1 MSALNP
7 FEAQAKLAKLPVSP
21 EAIDY
26 LMALANGANS
36 EIPRFMALGRLEQ
49 MKQELASNK
58 PSQPP
63 QGTVKDKIEQ
73 AVGIMALRGGQQ
85 QQAAQQMAQAAPQG
99 IPQGIPQPQMQP
111 QSEEEQ
117 MPEMDV
123 QTGADG
129 GLMRARVDP
138 RMFDFAPGG
147 IVSFSGETSS
157 RVELGKEKPLTK
169 EEREKLENELRMRK
183 IGAEY
188 RQAVD
193 ARAQALAEERAAA
206 AAQEPSPVP
215 TTVAQEPSPAPT
227 GARAMT
233 GKIGE
238 SAVPAQALAPT
249 PAPAAPRDGLDDE
262 SQFRKD
268 LRGLAGVFTR
278 TEEQKAKKK
287 ELDRLNLAGAP
298 INYFLQSASDFAKNR
313 AAREAANSGAGI
325 ASLQKEKPQLQGPR
339 VLTGDAAA
347 EQDRLAKAREAFN
360 APPVAAAPAAAPRP
374 AAAPAA
380 PRPPV
385 APAAPAP
392 GLSQGVGELAKTLTP
407 QVDATKVR
415 TAYAEADPTVRSI
428 EQIAED
434 QKKIYDLTGVGTYG
448 AERRKQIAN
457 MRHEFE
463 QSRPSTSEDVIDMI
477 RAGIRPGAIAG
488 AAGEYS
494 SQLKRERE
502 ARLSFSKA
510 EDALNDAVERAD
522 EAIRSGK
529 ASEIVKTRD
538 EERKAKA
545 DYKKAKVAVEQAV
558 MTAESSAAEKGLMA
572 ATQVTT
578 TGMSNLTSLQVAK
591 IQAAA
596 TRAGLTKPSESE
608 RIGAE
613 YRRILGAGGQKA
625 ADAFLA
631 DEAKIRAAVSGV
643 KYEGQPE
650 KKAAIELKVQE
661 EVRKR
666 VPNID
671 LKLQNPNLKPADRAK
686 YEAARELVEKDV
698 RRKLRNATGDEEG
711 GGGGQFL
718 VTAPN
723 GGGTFQFNSQAEADA
738 YKQRIGG

>member
-1 MSALNP
+1 
-7 FEAQAKLAKLPVSP
+7 
-21 EAIDY
+21 
-26 LMALANGANS
+26 
-36 EIPRFMALGRLEQ
+36 
-49 MKQELASNK
+49 MKQEMASNK
-58 PSQPP
+58 PAQPP
-63 QGTVKDKIEQ
+63 QGTVKDKIQQ

-85 QQAAQQMAQAAPQG
+85 QQQPAMQPQAAPQAM
-99 IPQGIPQPQMQP
+99 PQPQMQP
-111 QSEEEQ
+111 QPEEEQ

-147 IVSFSGETSS
+147 IVSFAGGGEMAAGTSEE
-157 RVELGKEKPLTK
+157 ELAAD
-169 EEREKLENELRMRK
+169 ELRVRGIQEEK
-183 IGAEY
+183 A
-188 RQAVD
+188 RQEKKERMAFLEKSAPEVAD
-193 ARAQALAEERAAA
+193 RIKAEELAASAAA
-206 AAQEPSPVP
+206 APQPS
-215 TTVAQEPSPAPT
+215 QPSQTAPKGPST
-227 GARAMT
+227 LG
-233 GKIGE
+233 
-238 SAVPAQALAPT
+238 PAQQEYIRLIKQGMP
-249 PAPAAPRDGLDDE
+249 PAMAEKVLQTSMGATQSGI
-262 SQFRKD
+262 
-268 LRGLAGVFTR
+268 
-278 TEEQKAKKK
+278 
-287 ELDRLNLAGAP
+287 AGAP
-298 INYFLQSASDFAKNR
+298 R
-313 AAREAANSGAGI
+313 
-325 ASLQKEKPQLQGPR
+325 
-339 VLTGDAAA
+339 
-347 EQDRLAKAREAFN
+347 
-360 APPVAAAPAAAPRP
+360 PP
-374 AAAPAA
+374 AAPAA
-380 PRPPV
+380 PRPPA
-385 APAAPAP
+385 APAAPTAPAP
-392 GLSQGVGELAKTLTP
+392 GLDQGVGELAKKLTP

-448 AERRKQIAN
+448 TERRKQIAN
-457 MRHEFE
+457 MRQEFE

-510 EDALNDAVERAD
+510 EDALKDAVEKAD
-522 EAIRSGK
+522 EAVRSGK
-529 ASEIVKTRD
+529 ASDIVKTRD

-545 DYKKAKVAVEQAV
+545 DYKKAKVEVEKSI
-558 MTAESSAAEKGLMA
+558 MTAEGSAAEKGLMA
-572 ATQVTT
+572 ATQLETNRQT
-578 TGMSNLTSLQVAK
+578 NLTNLETSRQRNLTDIQVAN
-591 IQAAA
+591 IREAAA
-596 TRAGLTKPSESE
+596 KYGYNKPTEADRIFERYSE
-608 RIGAE
+608 
-613 YRRILGAGGQKA
+613 ILKSGGQKA

-631 DEAKIRAAVSGV
+631 DQARVRATVLGA

-711 GGGGQFL
+711 GGGKFL

-723 GGGTFQFNSQAEADA
+723 GGGTFQFDSQAEADA